1 MNEGPIPGGE
11 HISVPLFFRLFSFWV
26 APRGEGR
33 EGRKGGAREKE
44 GGALVYAAD
53 AGTPFRDNH
62 GPDGRRKGFLGYPL
76 NFPSGIPGRI
86 GNYRLGGSKNE

>member
-11 HISVPLFFRLFSFWV
+11 YISVPLFFRLFSFWV

-62 GPDGRRKGFLGYPL
+62 GTPMATKRFPTIPFEP
-76 NFPSGIPGRI
+76 FPS
-86 GNYRLGGSKNE
+86 